1 MQVGKAAVVV
11 VIVVTKFSCK
21 ILAAAAARACEQRRG
36 LRGGRPRSLTA
47 WSKGGAAAVG
57 IHLEGGG
64 EGTQQSCR
72 IFPSL
77 YTENTPKRGIQSTR
91 KTSEDHK
98 KLTSKKWRA
107 W

>member
-64 EGTQQSCR
+64 REHSKVVEY
-72 IFPSL
+72 FPV
-77 YTENTPKRGIQSTR
+77 YIQ
-91 KTSEDHK
+91 KILQKGE
-98 KLTSKKWRA
+98 SKAPEKQVKIIKN
-107 W
+107 